1 LSSSSV
7 HTRRAQIALLLVL
20 LLAFGLR
27 VYRLDVQPLRGDE
40 AFAVRY
46 WAQPPAAILDH
57 LAWVEP
63 HPFGTFFGFWAW
75 QSLVGESEFA
85 MRMLSALP
93 NVLGAAGIYALAR
106 RMGRRAEGYQVRLVV
121 PLLAALLWTI
131 NPNLIWHSQDA
142 RNYAAWAG
150 LSVVALWLFLRA
162 VERGRRIDWLLYIAV
177 ETLTLYVFFLEA
189 FMLIVHGAYVLAVY
203 GLGRGEKGEGEM
215 YGRAIAR
222 PYSRQVIG
230 RWVAALGVILLLLI
244 PWFYQGYRL
253 ATSGYGGTA
262 SATSLLTWLTFITE
276 LLYEPMLDTY
286 PAQFFWGLEGFV
298 FTPLL
303 ALIAVMWWFGT
314 QPFSKKR
321 AAWYPPATLTL
332 LMFFLPPLL
341 LAFVSTRLDVFR
353 ARYVIAITPALL
365 LLLAWVLIRLKGDF
379 NTFGAWLARPFTIM
393 FFGIVVLASGIVLS
407 EYYAG
412 NLPKS
417 PDWRAL
423 GAYLQTHL
431 TPDEALLVT
440 AGDQQGS
447 VDPAFQYYYE
457 GAFTVLPRTT
467 ADTEAEAEALLVA
480 NETVYLLDGGGSD
493 LGNVLQARGAYLGE
507 RWVGRGLRVS
517 YFRSDDVHPDEITQP
532 LALTVTGRRL
542 VGWSSFGSA
551 QAGEVYSVLLYWDD
565 PIVDVDWKVFLHL
578 VNANG
583 DILAQAD
590 RVPRFEA
597 GRDVYPLTL
606 DGVPAGTYTLRFGM
620 YNEETSER
628 APIRVN
634 GDVIGDVTTLGEIQV
649 GG

>member
-121 PLLAALLWTI
+121 PLLAALLWAI

-203 GLGRGEKGEGEM
+203 DLKRGVVGGRGTP
-215 YGRAIAR
+215 R
-222 PYSRQVIG
+222 PYRVIG
-230 RWVAALGVILLLLI
+230 RWIGALGIILLLLI

-262 SATSLLTWLTFITE
+262 GGRTPLSELTFIPE
-276 LLYEPMLDTY
+276 LLYAPMLDTFPEY
-286 PAQFFWGLEGFV
+286 YFLGIDGILL
-298 FTPLL
+298 TPML
-303 ALIAVMWWFGT
+303 ALITLLWWLGT
-314 QPFSKKR
+314 KPFSKR
-321 AAWYPPATLTL
+321 ATAWYSPATLTL
-332 LMFFLPPLL
+332 LMMFLPLVL
-341 LAFVSTRLDVFR
+341 LALVSTRLDVFR
-353 ARYVIAITPALL
+353 ARYI
-365 LLLAWVLIRLKGDF
+365 DF
-379 NTFGAWLARPFTIM
+379 ADN
-393 FFGIVVLASGIVLS
+393 VV
-407 EYYAG
+407 
-412 NLPKS
+412 
-417 PDWRAL
+417 
-423 GAYLQTHL
+423 
-431 TPDEALLVT
+431 
-440 AGDQQGS
+440 
-447 VDPAFQYYYE
+447 
-457 GAFTVLPRTT
+457 
-467 ADTEAEAEALLVA
+467 
-480 NETVYLLDGGGSD
+480 
-493 LGNVLQARGAYLGE
+493 
-507 RWVGRGLRVS
+507 
-517 YFRSDDVHPDEITQP
+517 VHQLE
-532 LALTVTGRRL
+532 RRL
-542 VGWSSFGSA
+542 
-551 QAGEVYSVLLYWDD
+551 
-565 PIVDVDWKVFLHL
+565 
-578 VNANG
+578 
-583 DILAQAD
+583 
-590 RVPRFEA
+590 
-597 GRDVYPLTL
+597 
-606 DGVPAGTYTLRFGM
+606 
-620 YNEETSER
+620 
-628 APIRVN
+628 
-634 GDVIGDVTTLGEIQV
+634 
-649 GG
+649 